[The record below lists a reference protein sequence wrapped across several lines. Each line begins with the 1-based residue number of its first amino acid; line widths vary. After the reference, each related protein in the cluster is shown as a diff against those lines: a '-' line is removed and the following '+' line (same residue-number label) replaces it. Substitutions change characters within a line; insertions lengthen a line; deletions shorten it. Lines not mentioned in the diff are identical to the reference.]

1 MVLSLQSLA
10 HNILLDSLQPMAR
23 QSSKTVEANIHM
35 LVDHMMIIAGD
46 PRMGTVEVSYPDA
59 ASTAENRRVLLVE
72 SAEIYE
78 LYIISL
84 YDLDGQLVQG
94 IDGVPESLDIQFF
107 TLLKETDNASR
118 RPTNRS
124 LSSVMNDIS
133 TNHSINHKNHKGYR
147 RYYVPDPY
155 PGPQRLCGGGPGRR
169 GKKGGCSCNQWR

>member
-1 MVLSLQSLA
+1 
-10 HNILLDSLQPMAR
+10 
-23 QSSKTVEANIHM
+23 
-35 LVDHMMIIAGD
+35 
-46 PRMGTVEVSYPDA
+46 MGTVEVSYPDA

-133 TNHSINHKNHKGYR
+133 TNHSKSQKSQRISKILRSRPISWPSTPLWR
-147 RYYVPDPY
+147 R
-155 PGPQRLCGGGPGRR
+155 PGPARKER
-169 GKKGGCSCNQWR
+169 GLQL